1 MRSESSEGLYN
12 LINETTS
19 LALSKASKVVIS
31 TIIVRQDDQTWKGK
45 MRFLIRIEIWN
56 NIERSLTYF
65 DVRIQSKT

>member
-1 MRSESSEGLYN
+1 MRSECSEGLYN